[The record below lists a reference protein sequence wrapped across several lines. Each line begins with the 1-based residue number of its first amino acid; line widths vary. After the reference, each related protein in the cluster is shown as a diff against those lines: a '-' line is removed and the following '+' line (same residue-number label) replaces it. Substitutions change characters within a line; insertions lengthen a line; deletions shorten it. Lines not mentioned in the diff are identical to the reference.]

1 MLNRGCMQEAYR
13 ALADPHRRT
22 ILRVLRRGEETAG
35 ELANATGL
43 RPAALTHHLTVLKL
57 ANLVRVERRGQ
68 YQVYSLNTTV
78 FQDLVSEV
86 LSLLSEPTSGEGST
100 TPTRGDST

>member
-1 MLNRGCMQEAYR
+1 MQEAYR

-22 ILRVLRRGEETAG
+22 ILRALRRGERTAG
-35 ELANATGL
+35 DLAVTTGL

-57 ANLVRVERRGQ
+57 ADLVRVERRGQ

-86 LSLLSEPTSGEGST
+86 LSLLTDPVPEQGAPTHT
-100 TPTRGDST
+100 TGDTS

>member
-1 MLNRGCMQEAYR
+1 MQEAYR

-22 ILRVLRRGEETAG
+22 ILRALRRGERTAG
-35 ELANATGL
+35 DLAAATGL

-57 ANLVRVERRGQ
+57 ADLVRVERRGQ

-78 FQDLVSEV
+78 FQDLVAE
-86 LSLLSEPTSGEGST
+86 LLSWLTDPDLKQDAPSPRT
-100 TPTRGDST
+100 GDSS

>member
-1 MLNRGCMQEAYR
+1 MQEAYR

-22 ILRVLRRGEETAG
+22 ILRVLRGGEKTAG
-35 ELANATGL
+35 DLSVATGL

-57 ANLVRVERRGQ
+57 ADLVRVERRGQ

-78 FQDLVSEV
+78 FQDLVSEIFSW
-86 LSLLSEPTSGEGST
+86 LTEPTAEEGASVS
-100 TPTRGDST
+100 RKGDSV